1 MPEPRTF
8 RDEPVSFVRRSGRM
22 SDAQERAFEELGPHY
37 LLDVPRDVAWTSVH
51 PEARLD
57 HEVDLRGDVRNGSLA
72 PVPPP
77 RREHVGS
84 VPVVHA
90 FQRMCLR

>member
-8 RDEPVSFVRRSGRM
+8 REEPVSFVRRSGRM
-22 SDAQERAFEELGPHY
+22 SDAQERAFAELGPHY

-57 HEVDLRGDVRNGSLA
+57 PAAEYGRSADLYV
-72 PVPPP
+72 
-77 RREHVGS
+77 
-84 VPVVHA
+84 
-90 FQRMCLR
+90 